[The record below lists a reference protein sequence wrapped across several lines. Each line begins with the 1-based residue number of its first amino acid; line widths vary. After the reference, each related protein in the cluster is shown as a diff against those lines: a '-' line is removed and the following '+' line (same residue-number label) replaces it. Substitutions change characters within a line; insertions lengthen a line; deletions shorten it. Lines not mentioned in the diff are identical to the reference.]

1 MADLVPAEG
10 HVHGEEAVL
19 LPGLQLLLVD
29 VVLGPVPAPK
39 EEEGGAHRLALLLL
53 PGPLLGGVWSKGGL
67 RQGEEGER
75 KEDEGG
81 EGEE

>member
-29 VVLGPVPAPK
+29 VVLGPVPAPE
-39 EEEGGAHRLALLLL
+39 EEEGGANRLPLLLL
-53 PGPLLGGVWSKGGL
+53 PGPLLGARYV
-67 RQGEEGER
+67 R
-75 KEDEGG
+75 
-81 EGEE
+81 